1 MKGNRNIL
9 FLVGFMGSGKTHYGK
24 QLAAFYGVPFIDLD
38 AFIEAE
44 EGMTISSIFQ
54 VKGENYFREKET
66 AGLRTIVGTF
76 SPNIKK
82 NHNKFPIFGVL
93 SCGGGTPCFNGN
105 MEWMNDHGLTV
116 WMAPD
121 SEVLVKRLKS
131 ETDSRPL
138 IAGLDEAEFKRQ
150 VEDRL
155 QARAPFYSLANLKI
169 TNPSIS
175 IKELH
180 EQISHAQ
187 ALL

>member
-1 MKGNRNIL
+1 MKGNGNIL

-24 QLAAFYGVPFIDLD
+24 LLSAYYEVPFIDLD
-38 AFIEAE
+38 AMIEAE

-54 VKGENYFREKET
+54 LKGENYFREREAT
-66 AGLRTIVGTF
+66 VLRTIVGTF
-76 SPNIKK
+76 STNIKK
-82 NHNKFPIFGVL
+82 NDNKLPIFGVL

-121 SEVLVKRLKS
+121 SEILVKRLKS

-138 IAGLDEAEFKRQ
+138 IAGLDESELKQQ

-155 QARAPFYSLANLKI
+155 KAREPYYSLANLKI

-175 IKELH
+175 VQELH
-180 EQISHAQ
+180 EQILHAQ

>member
-1 MKGNRNIL
+1 MWNNQKKTWQFGYHQRFSQVCGRQYKIAVKDIGCVSKVECRKL
-9 FLVGFMGSGKTHYGK
+9 SGIIH
-24 QLAAFYGVPFIDLD
+24 PH
-38 AFIEAE
+38 
-44 EGMTISSIFQ
+44 S
-54 VKGENYFREKET
+54 
-66 AGLRTIVGTF
+66 
-76 SPNIKK
+76 NIKK
-82 NHNKFPIFGVL
+82 NDNKFPIFGVL

-121 SEVLVKRLKS
+121 SEILVKRLKS

-138 IAGLDEAEFKRQ
+138 IAGLDEAELKRQ

-155 QARAPFYSLANLKI
+155 KSRAPYYSLANLKI

-175 IKELH
+175 VQELH
-180 EQISHAQ
+180 EQILHAQ